1 MKRIAV
7 LSDTHGLLRPDVIP
21 FLQKADLILHAG
33 DVDTPAVAQHIFLL
47 GEAHIVRGNNDGAWA
62 ANLPHSHY
70 LTVEGMRFFLI
81 HNRAQVLPDPKAD
94 VVIFGHSHRYVCET
108 HGGTLWLN
116 PGSCGKPRFGLEPSL
131 CLLTVEDGLCRA
143 EKITFP
149 REVR

>member
-62 ANLPHSHY
+62 ANLPHSLY

-81 HNRAQVLPDPKAD
+81 RKHSCFIIRCRFSLHKCDRTGRAGWQTVPQSIT
-94 VVIFGHSHRYVCET
+94 VIV
-108 HGGTLWLN
+108 
-116 PGSCGKPRFGLEPSL
+116 P
-131 CLLTVEDGLCRA
+131 
-143 EKITFP
+143 
-149 REVR
+149 